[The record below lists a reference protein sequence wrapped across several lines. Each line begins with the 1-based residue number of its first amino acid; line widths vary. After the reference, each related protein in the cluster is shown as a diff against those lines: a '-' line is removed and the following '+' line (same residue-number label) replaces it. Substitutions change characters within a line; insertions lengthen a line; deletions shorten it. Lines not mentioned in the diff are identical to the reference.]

1 MYLTSRPVKQI
12 EHFSIVTNPPLDAVV
27 YIVCAPCILF
37 FAVDHKPVIFGS
49 GDFKSSFG
57 LYSQSLFLPHNL
69 FQSGLEFCGKSG
81 FTSVFPTHA
90 RAEMYLGAWR
100 KGHHDVL
107 TNFVFEFPDFYFKMS
122 KKFCFHYLG
131 NAPALAMQ
139 VRIQL
144 RFGPGWYFS
153 TVRGLICIPKAPAS
167 QA

>member
-1 MYLTSRPVKQI
+1 MYLTSYPVKQI
-12 EHFSIVTNPPLDAVV
+12 KHFSIVTNPPLDAVV

-37 FAVDHKPVIFGS
+37 FAVDHKPVPFGS

-139 VRIQL
+139 AGSN
-144 RFGPGWYFS
+144 FGLVLVGIF
-153 TVRGLICIPKAPAS
+153 RR
-167 QA
+167 